1 MPVFYDFILQPERL
15 GSQSLLADHTPAAS
29 QNVFFPPVPNHET
42 EGDFLSKV
50 YFDTLI
56 PTSAAA
62 GPCIGAVF
70 VRSYPGQRAQ
80 PGPDPPGI
88 SSRWQLGLR
97 GQIPVHLIWL
107 SKDLRMLQC
116 YGRVFSDDVS
126 DDTFFTSLH
135 VVW

>member
-70 VRSYPGQRAQ
+70 VRSYPGQPQGSGLSLGRIPLGSA
-80 PGPDPPGI
+80 PGGSWGWGD
-88 SSRWQLGLR
+88 
-97 GQIPVHLIWL
+97 
-107 SKDLRMLQC
+107 K
-116 YGRVFSDDVS
+116 
-126 DDTFFTSLH
+126 SLCI
-135 VVW
+135 